1 MKPKDQPWFGY
12 QCRVAADEKSRAWN
26 NYKQNPT
33 RRKKQLHTATCKR
46 MKRVQQWA
54 MRRWQEDLKTKLTER
69 PTGSKDWWNIIKQQ
83 QGFVE
88 EDSIPPLTRPDGSV
102 AIDSIDKAELLAS
115 FFASKM
121 TVPDPDCS
129 PPKLPSRTNA
139 RLSTLRT
146 NMHEVERHLRDIDV
160 KKALGPDN
168 ISPYILKNCA
178 S

>member
-33 RRKKQLHTATCKR
+33 RRKKQLHTDTCKR
-46 MKRVQQWA
+46 MKRVEQWA

-115 FFASKM
+115 FFA
-121 TVPDPDCS
+121 
-129 PPKLPSRTNA
+129 
-139 RLSTLRT
+139 TLRT